1 MLQRPRFGK
10 KHRVL
15 RAAHPLA
22 VLAQFFLP
30 GVIGALYLQSRL
42 SQLLLQAGIP
52 PGVKQLLEYTAA
64 ILRLGKQQTQKIPLR
79 QHGDLAK
86 LIVIQP
92 KQGGDFVIHV
102 RLFGN
107 HPVIRA
113 GQLRHSVLGS
123 HTLAPGLGSPVFR
136 AAAHGVYRPVVCKS
150 QLCKGGSL
158 RRCVL
163 GAQGGWFPAFAAGL
177 AIQRKNNAV
186 KNGGLASTGIAGN
199 QIHAAG
205 TQLGKIQHLLPSVR
219 AKGGQSKF

>member
-1 MLQRPRFGK
+1 MLQRPGFGK

-15 RAAHPLA
+15 RAAHALA

-30 GVIGALYLQSRL
+30 GVIGPLYLQSRL

-52 PGVKQLLEYTAA
+52 PGVKQLLEDTAA
-64 ILRLGKQQTQKIPLR
+64 ILCLGKQQTQKVPLR

-92 KQGGDFVIHV
+92 KQGGDFVIHI

-107 HPVIRA
+107 HPTVRT

-123 HTLAPGLGSPVFR
+123 HALTPGLGSPVLR
-136 AAAHGVYRPVVCKS
+136 TAAYSVHCPVVCKS

-163 GAQGGWFPAFAAGL
+163 GAQGG
-177 AIQRKNNAV
+177 
-186 KNGGLASTGIAGN
+186 
-199 QIHAAG
+199 
-205 TQLGKIQHLLPSVR
+205 
-219 AKGGQSKF
+219 

>member
-15 RAAHPLA
+15 RAAHPFA

-30 GVIGALYLQSRL
+30 GVIGPLHLQSRL

-52 PGVKQLLEYTAA
+52 PGVKQLLEDAA
-64 ILRLGKQQTQKIPLR
+64 ALLRLGKQQTQKVPLR

-92 KQGGDFVIHV
+92 KQGIDFVIHF

-107 HPVIRA
+107 HPTVRTD
-113 GQLRHSVLGS
+113 QLRHSVLGS
-123 HTLAPGLGSPVFR
+123 HALTPGLGPPVFR
-136 AAAHGVYRPVVCKS
+136 AATHGVYRPVVCKS

-163 GAQGGWFPAFAAGL
+163 GAQSGWFPAFAAGL

-186 KNGGLASTGIAGN
+186 KNGSLAGAGIAGN

-205 TQLGKIQHLLPSVR
+205 TQLGKIQYLFPSIR